1 MSVPSLLSLD
11 SQSYIRDRG
20 ARLLHPHEYA
30 DSSTSVAYPHHDHS
44 GSGYLRDPPR
54 SGLPPSTQFA
64 HSDHIRHS
72 DSSGRKRALCIG
84 INYRGKSNQL
94 RGCIQDAKNI
104 RALLMKNGYK
114 DEDIKLLTDET
125 DNITPTRD
133 NVLDA
138 LSWLVDGVSSDDSL
152 FIHYSGHG
160 SQIVDTN
167 GDEVDRKDEVIECI
181 GPSFI
186 SDDEIHEKLKS
197 LPCCCRLTTLFDS
210 CHSGTILDLPYVYD
224 CDGQRERAVAATVLD
239 NISADVICWSGAKDN
254 QEGADTP
261 QGGVMT
267 RAFIKAFQENTNRS
281 YKQLLHST
289 RISIVN
295 NHHQQIAQLG
305 SSRKIVPEDK
315 FTL

>member
-1 MSVPSLLSLD
+1 MGIV
-11 SQSYIRDRG
+11 YR
-20 ARLLHPHEYA
+20 
-30 DSSTSVAYPHHDHS
+30 HHDHS
-44 GSGYLRDPPR
+44 GSGYLPDSPHPE
-54 SGLPPSTQFA
+54 LPQKTQFA

-84 INYRGKSNQL
+84 INYRGKSNELQ
-94 RGCIQDAKNI
+94 GCIQDAKDI
-104 RALLMKNGYK
+104 RALLMKHGYR
-114 DEDIKLLTDET
+114 DEDIRMLTDET
-125 DNITPTRD
+125 DKIPPTKDNILT
-133 NVLDA
+133 A
-138 LSWLVDGVSSDDSL
+138 LSWLVGGAGSDDSL

-160 SQIVDTN
+160 SQIVDTD
-167 GDEVDRKDEVIECI
+167 GDEVDGKDEVIDCI
-181 GPSFI
+181 GSSFI

-224 CDGQRERAVAATVLD
+224 CDGQRERAVPASVLD

-267 RAFIKAFQENTNRS
+267 RAFIKAFQGHTNQS
-281 YKQLLHST
+281 YHHFLHSI
-289 RISIVN
+289 RIKIDN
-295 NHHQQIAQLG
+295 DRYKQIAQLG
-305 SSRKIVPEDK
+305 SSRKIVPGMK